1 MRIVSILGMKSLR
14 RLGTTMM
21 ATIRRDAATPASAAA
36 Y

>member
-1 MRIVSILGMKSLR
+1 MRIVSILDMKLLR

-21 ATIRRDAATPASAAA
+21 AAIRRDAATPASAAV